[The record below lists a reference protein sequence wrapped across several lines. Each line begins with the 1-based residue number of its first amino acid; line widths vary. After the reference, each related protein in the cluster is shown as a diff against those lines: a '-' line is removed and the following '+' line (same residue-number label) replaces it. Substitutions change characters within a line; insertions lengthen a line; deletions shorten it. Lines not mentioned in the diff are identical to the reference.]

1 MAHSIDNFDRQVE
14 SGLPDQLHNHFC
26 AECVNSTI
34 KSKQDA
40 IDYLT
45 WTYFFRRLV
54 MNPTYYHL
62 DDLSHEGI
70 NRHLSNLVDNTLA
83 DLEEAQCIEIEDTT
97 GDIEPLT
104 LGRIASYYYLD
115 YSTVM
120 MFANSITDEMTIPD
134 VLSVLADA
142 TEFDEVP
149 VRHNEDKLNAE
160 LCAHVRMKD
169 QMEMKSMDCPH
180 TKAQL
185 LLQAHFESLP
195 LPISDFYT
203 DAKMVL
209 DQVRKIRPS
218 CVPGRF
224 CG

>member
-160 LCAHVRMKD
+160 LCAHVRMK
-169 QMEMKSMDCPH
+169 SMDCPH